1 LDNSN
6 KFNEEKPRYS
16 DWILFT
22 SRRKLPKKYNEEL
35 VREKYEKVFYD
46 FAPEIRYMIAELSQ
60 MSEKEKDMKI
70 RNDVLAAIS
79 SKFSIEKS
87 QN

>member
-1 LDNSN
+1 M
-6 KFNEEKPRYS
+6 
-16 DWILFT
+16 

-60 MSEKEKDMKI
+60 MSEKGKDMKI

>member
-1 LDNSN
+1 M
-6 KFNEEKPRYS
+6 
-16 DWILFT
+16 
-22 SRRKLPKKYNEEL
+22 
-35 VREKYEKVFYD
+35 REKYEKAFYD

-87 QN
+87 QNWLWNSYLVEYENGE